1 MGRPSAWRWMRPARP
16 KRRTSRSRSSTCAAC
31 PLSTCPPSW
40 RRCRRLIARSWFTRR
55 RSSVGLVVKSPPG
68 SATTASTCWRR
79 RWPASEEWMHR
90 IRRRATRSSTC
101 RMSIGFSKPSTS
113 PSPMADQTFR
123 LPDLGEGLTEAQL
136 VTWRVQEGG
145 HVEVNEPL
153 CDVETAKA
161 VVVIPSPWMGT
172 IQKLHARPGE
182 SVAVG
187 SALVTIAAEG
197 APAAVEP
204 RPAEGVE
211 ATPTDGERRIS
222 VVGIRK
228 AIARQMVRSVSTIPQ
243 FTEFAVFDATN
254 LLAARQR
261 QKQSGRS
268 LTPLPYFIVALV
280 KAVRAFPLMNSS
292 WDEARDEIVVKQP
305 INLGIAVNT
314 SQGLL
319 VPVLRGADQLDLS
332 AIADQSARLIEG
344 ARAGTLKPGEMSGGT
359 ITITNVGA
367 SGPVETGTPIISPP
381 ECCVVAFGANKPRP
395 MVIDGEV
402 VARSG
407 AWISISVDHRIV
419 DGALATEFLTALVGE
434 LEHLH
439 A

>member
-1 MGRPSAWRWMRPARP
+1 MHGQIFQLQINGESEEQAKEKGIDLARLTGSGPGGRITRADVEG
-16 KRRTSRSRSSTCAAC
+16 AA
-31 PLSTCPPSW
+31 
-40 RRCRRLIARSWFTRR
+40 
-55 RSSVGLVVKSPPG
+55 SPP
-68 SATTASTCWRR
+68 
-79 RWPASEEWMHR
+79 
-90 IRRRATRSSTC
+90 
-101 RMSIGFSKPSTS
+101 
-113 PSPMADQTFR
+113 
-123 LPDLGEGLTEAQL
+123 
-136 VTWRVQEGG
+136 
-145 HVEVNEPL
+145 
-153 CDVETAKA
+153 
-161 VVVIPSPWMGT
+161 
-172 IQKLHARPGE
+172 
-182 SVAVG
+182 
-187 SALVTIAAEG
+187 AAA
-197 APAAVEP
+197 APAPEP
-204 RPAEGVE
+204 
-211 ATPTDGERRIS
+211 TPTDGERRIS

-261 QKQSGRS
+261 QKQNGRS

-292 WDEARDEIVVKQP
+292 WDEARDEIVVKQA

-381 ECCVVAFGANKPRP
+381 ECCVVAFGAIKPRP

-407 AWISISVDHRIV
+407 AWISISIDHRIV